1 MRPYTPSAYLC
12 VSTPKSKYLIAEAA
26 DDRRGSGRCGTDQEF
41 SVSHQECHWHGTRR
55 VNAGFIDQVFLGQQ
69 QVKKAQEEGNSL
81 NSVAK
86 DMIDAE
92 LAREATQ
99 QLSANMRFGSGP
111 GTHRRTLPSR
121 QTQETSEST
130 SSQGKEQIQIVI
142 VLAILGIATAAMI
155 GGLAWYYIEVR

>member
-1 MRPYTPSAYLC
+1 MIGEVLAGAALI
-12 VSTPKSKYLIAEAA
+12 KS
-26 DDRRGSGRCGTDQEF
+26 
-41 SVSHQECHWHGTRR
+41 SVSAIKSAIGTAQD
-55 VNAGFIDQVFLGQQ
+55 VGEIAGFIDQVFLGQQ

-99 QLSANMRFGSGP
+99 QLKLLVNMRFGSG
-111 GTHRRTLPSR
+111 TWERIEKERSRRVADAGRRAKVQAAKR
-121 QTQETSEST
+121 Q
-130 SSQGKEQIQIVI
+130 EQIQIAI

-155 GGLAWYYIEVR
+155 GGLAWYYINIR

>member
-1 MRPYTPSAYLC
+1 MIGEVLAGAALI
-12 VSTPKSKYLIAEAA
+12 KS
-26 DDRRGSGRCGTDQEF
+26 
-41 SVSHQECHWHGTRR
+41 SVSAIKSAIGTAQD
-55 VNAGFIDQVFLGQQ
+55 VGEIAGFIDQVFLGQQ

-99 QLSANMRFGSGP
+99 QLKLLVNMRFGSG
-111 GTHRRTLPSR
+111 TWERIEKERSRRVEDAAR
-121 QTQETSEST
+121 RAKAQAAKR
-130 SSQGKEQIQIVI
+130 KEQIQLVI
-142 VLAILGIATAAMI
+142 VLAILGVATAAMI

>member
-1 MRPYTPSAYLC
+1 MIGEVLAGAALI
-12 VSTPKSKYLIAEAA
+12 KS
-26 DDRRGSGRCGTDQEF
+26 
-41 SVSHQECHWHGTRR
+41 SVSAIKSAIGTAQD
-55 VNAGFIDQVFLGQQ
+55 VGEIAGFIDQVFLGQQ

-99 QLSANMRFGSGP
+99 QLKLLVNMRFGSG
-111 GTHRRTLPSR
+111 TWERIEKERSRRVADAGRRAKAQAAKR
-121 QTQETSEST
+121 Q
-130 SSQGKEQIQIVI
+130 EQIQIAI

-155 GGLAWYYIEVR
+155 GGLAWYYINIR

>member
-1 MRPYTPSAYLC
+1 MIGEVLAGAALI
-12 VSTPKSKYLIAEAA
+12 KS
-26 DDRRGSGRCGTDQEF
+26 
-41 SVSHQECHWHGTRR
+41 SVSAIKSAIGTAQD
-55 VNAGFIDQVFLGQQ
+55 VGEIAGFIDQVFLGQQ

-99 QLSANMRFGSGP
+99 QLKLLVNMRFGSG
-111 GTHRRTLPSR
+111 TWERIEKERSRRVEDAAR
-121 QTQETSEST
+121 RAKAQAAKR
-130 SSQGKEQIQIVI
+130 KEQIQIVI

-155 GGLAWYYIEVR
+155 GGLAWYYINIR

>member
-1 MRPYTPSAYLC
+1 MIGEVLAGAALI
-12 VSTPKSKYLIAEAA
+12 KS
-26 DDRRGSGRCGTDQEF
+26 
-41 SVSHQECHWHGTRR
+41 SVSAIKSAIGTAQD
-55 VNAGFIDQVFLGQQ
+55 VGEIAGFIDQVFLGQQ

-99 QLSANMRFGSGP
+99 QLKLLVNMRFGSG
-111 GTHRRTLPSR
+111 TWERIEKERSRRVADAGR
-121 QTQETSEST
+121 RAKAQAAKR
-130 SSQGKEQIQIVI
+130 KEQIQIAI

-155 GGLAWYYIEVR
+155 GGLAWYYINIR

>member
-1 MRPYTPSAYLC
+1 MIGEVLAGAALI
-12 VSTPKSKYLIAEAA
+12 KS
-26 DDRRGSGRCGTDQEF
+26 
-41 SVSHQECHWHGTRR
+41 SVSAIKSAIGTAQD
-55 VNAGFIDQVFLGQQ
+55 VGEIAGFIDQVFLGQQ

-99 QLSANMRFGSGP
+99 QLKLLVNMRFGSG
-111 GTHRRTLPSR
+111 TWERIEKERSRRVADAGRRAKAQAAKR
-121 QTQETSEST
+121 Q
-130 SSQGKEQIQIVI
+130 EQIQIAI

-155 GGLAWYYIEVR
+155 GGLAWYYLNIR